1 MNNNSKTVIAALGGA
16 VIGAGLALL
25 FAPASGKETRE
36 KIAKKAEEAKDA
48 VADSIKSLG
57 NKANEALEKGKE
69 AVKNK
74 TA

>member
-1 MNNNSKTVIAALGGA
+1 MNNNSKIVIAALGGA

>member
-1 MNNNSKTVIAALGGA
+1 MNNNSKIVIAALGGA

-57 NKANEALEKGKE
+57 NKANDALEKGKE

>member
-1 MNNNSKTVIAALGGA
+1 MNDNSKIVLAALGGA

-48 VADSIKSLG
+48 VAESIKSIG
-57 NKANEALEKGKE
+57 SKATEAFEKGKE
-69 AVKNK
+69 AVKNQ
-74 TA
+74 TS

>member
-1 MNNNSKTVIAALGGA
+1 MNDNSKIVLAALGGA

-48 VADSIKSLG
+48 VAESIKSIG
-57 NKANEALEKGKE
+57 SKANEAIEKGKE
-69 AVKNK
+69 AVKNQ
-74 TA
+74 TS